1 MRAGLPEG
9 GPFRCEEIDSEWARG
24 REMGNMRI
32 RAAVSSG
39 TGKGNLVPDF
49 SFPFLDDLRR
59 FLVYKIVMV
68 YI

>member
-1 MRAGLPEG
+1 
-9 GPFRCEEIDSEWARG
+9 
-24 REMGNMRI
+24 MGNMRI